1 MKYQE
6 ILDDR
11 QTGFK
16 DIMQEIK
23 DIIFD
28 YFNLIPKEYEMSFEK
43 WRGDEEYQR
52 EITAIK
58 G

>member
-11 QTGFK
+11 QTGFM

-28 YFNLIPKEYEMSFEK
+28 YFNLIPKEYEMSFE
-43 WRGDEEYQR
+43 
-52 EITAIK
+52 
-58 G
+58 